1 MPPTAPSFAERLSI
15 DRPRTAPSTK
25 TAFYPP
31 PPPPPPKSAD
41 RLAKQ
46 AREPARRSEPVLPTT
61 QTPIKQQAVRASA
74 FHSHPPRS
82 SPKIIDNS
90 VDVEVPLAPP
100 LPLILRPP
108 LRKKKSFSR
117 VSNWLF
123 PAGVEHGG
131 QQGSDD
137 EDEGGREGSISPTG
151 SSARGRPRHRR
162 DISSD
167 SVTNAPRALTD
178 KEGYYQTLPP
188 SALFSG
194 RRSSFDSMSDVLSQS
209 QSHTE
214 SIYSTDEETYLGRR
228 AGTTT
233 ATSTTRTHWSPANTP
248 PEAARRQLGCG
259 HDAIPTPAKSSAG
272 GIVVG
277 RTGTF
282 GSDAL
287 AAAAVVQGPPSPVE
301 EALKVPVEGPRP
313 TSVGVAF

>member
-31 PPPPPPKSAD
+31 PPPPPPKNAN

-46 AREPARRSEPVLPTT
+46 AQEHTRRSEPTLPTT
-61 QTPIKQQAVRASA
+61 QTPTKQKAVKASA
-74 FHSHPPRS
+74 FHSHPPCA
-82 SPKIIDNS
+82 SPRIIDNS
-90 VDVEVPLAPP
+90 IDIEVPLAPP

-123 PAGVEHGG
+123 PAAGVE
-131 QQGSDD
+131 QEADD
-137 EDEGGREGSISPTG
+137 EEGDHDYSPTT
-151 SSARGRPRHRR
+151 SVRGRPHHRR
-162 DISSD
+162 DVSSD

-209 QSHTE
+209 HTE
-214 SIYSTDEETYLGRR
+214 SIYSTDEEMYLGRR

-259 HDAIPTPAKSSAG
+259 HDAPPSSTAARSSGGMPAVAA
-272 GIVVG
+272 G

-301 EALKVPVEGPRP
+301 DALRVTVQGPRP